1 MMRYL
6 LISGASRGIGASIA
20 ELFLQH
26 DWQVINFS
34 RSENKN
40 PKIKNVTVD
49 FAQLDQ
55 LQQKLLAIIS
65 DIKTAEQICL
75 IHNTFDYQSDSIDQ
89 LNPEAFEK
97 SMRINLLAPNLLNQH
112 IIPLMPSGSSIIYMG
127 STLSKKAVPAAASY
141 VIGKHALVGMMR
153 ATCQDL
159 GQQGIHTCCVAP
171 GFTDT
176 EMLRQHV
183 GADEK
188 ILQSITARVGA
199 NRLIQ
204 TDEIARL
211 VWFCAHN
218 PVINGAVID
227 AHLGQ
232 IEQ

>member
-1 MMRYL
+1 MTHYL
-6 LISGASRGIGASIA
+6 LISGASRGIGAAIA
-20 ELFLQH
+20 ELFLQY

-40 PKIKNVTVD
+40 PKIKNVVVD
-49 FAQLDQ
+49 FTQLDQ
-55 LQQKLLAIIS
+55 LQQKLLAITTN
-65 DIKTAEQICL
+65 IKTAEKICL
-75 IHNTFDYQSDSIDQ
+75 IHNTFDYQRDSIDQ

-97 SMRINLLAPNLLNQH
+97 SLRVNLLAPNLFNQYL
-112 IIPLMPSGSSIIYMG
+112 IPLMPVGSSIIYMG
-127 STLSKKAVPAAASY
+127 STLATKAVPAAASY

-159 GQQGIHTCCVAP
+159 GPQGIHTCCVAP

-188 ILQSITARVGA
+188 ILQSIAARVGA

-204 TDEIARL
+204 TDEVARL
-211 VWFCAHN
+211 VWFCANN
-218 PVINGAVID
+218 PIINGAVID